1 MVLLPVTRLERELK
15 KLEKSGIDPGAGL
28 QATMLAL
35 ADEIALVIGRQ
46 TNTNSSN
53 NNSNVGSGR
62 RRRASLITP
71 TTPAVTRRQS
81 SAAMMFS
88 SLRARQQQEEVKE
101 EKEGPLKD
109 MVGGYIALFC
119 I

>member
-15 KLEKSGIDPGAGL
+15 KLEKSGIDPGADL
-28 QATMLAL
+28 QAAMLVL

-46 TNTNSSN
+46 ISSN
-53 NNSNVGSGR
+53 SCNKNSNVGSGR
-62 RRRASLITP
+62 KRRASVIAQ

-88 SLRARQQQEEVKE
+88 SLRARQQQEEVRE
-101 EKEGPLKD
+101 EKEGALKD
-109 MVGGYIALFC
+109 MVGGYSALFC